1 MRIIENKYKP
11 GQKVG
16 VKNLDNPQQIL
27 PGWVVGIDL
36 TDDGKDII
44 YSISD
49 GYDELRRKYVWVYDG
64 VKETD
69 LCDEIFIN
77 SE

>member
-1 MRIIENKYKP
+1 MRIIENLYKP

-16 VKNLDNPQQIL
+16 VKNLDNPQQIS

-36 TDDGKDII
+36 TDDGKDIT
-44 YSISD
+44 YSIAD

-64 VKETD
+64 VKEGE